1 MTCWGRPC
9 WWVSFL
15 APTVFRACEDICSFI
30 AFSSTLLRG
39 FSPFTTLPLSFA
51 SSLSLVFIFPVLS
64 IFPPR
69 RTLITNVDV
78 YVLVTSGVWRQRS
91 YHQVKSRY
99 ATVNARTHSVAA
111 WEEFG
116 YLFSQSRVRLIN
128 NESKCTVT
136 KLCMKED
143 PTLRRGKHTLP
154 SKSPTAYLKV
164 QLSLIFILFYY
175 YAVQCD
181 RGEQIIL
188 FHSARKTNEWKREQK
203 QPARDASSRA

>member
-1 MTCWGRPC
+1 M
-9 WWVSFL
+9 
-15 APTVFRACEDICSFI
+15 FRACEDICSFI

-69 RTLITNVDV
+69 RTLITKRYVDV

-99 ATVNARTHSVAA
+99 ATATLCEKNLGT
-111 WEEFG
+111 
-116 YLFSQSRVRLIN
+116 YLAIMSRVRLIN

-164 QLSLIFILFYY
+164 QLSLIFIFFYY